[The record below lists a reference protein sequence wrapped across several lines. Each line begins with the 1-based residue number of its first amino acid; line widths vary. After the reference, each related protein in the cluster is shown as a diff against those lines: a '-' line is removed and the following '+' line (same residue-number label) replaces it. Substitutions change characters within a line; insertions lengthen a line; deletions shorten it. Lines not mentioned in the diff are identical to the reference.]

1 MGLLARVRRRLGERV
16 FWTLFTVVNLTLF
29 FVGWELFARSGV
41 VSSLFLPEPTRMW
54 TALMDEFSRGD
65 LWGHLGYSARNFA
78 IGVLLAVVIGVPLG
92 LAAGSNRLF
101 YRLLSPYI
109 WGMSSVPRIAWL
121 PLLILIFGFS
131 EMSKLIL
138 IFISA
143 VFPMIINGLAGVK
156 TVDRTLLTAG
166 KVFGAKWRHRYVKIV
181 LPHALPYIVSGF
193 KQGMTRA
200 LAAVVVSEMFGGS
213 QGIGFVIVM
222 AGQRFNVA
230 LLYALLV
237 FIVLAA
243 LVIVAVVDR
252 LERRLAPWRTQ
263 VAI

>member
-1 MGLLARVRRRLGERV
+1 MATLRRLLGERT
-16 FWTLFTVVNLTLF
+16 FWSAFTAINLSLF
-29 FVGWELFARSGV
+29 FVVWQLIADSGV
-41 VSSLFLPEPTRMW
+41 VSSLFLPAPTDMW
-54 TALMDEFSRGD
+54 IALMKAFDAGELS
-65 LWGHLGYSARNFA
+65 GHLAYSGRNFA
-78 IGVLLAVVIGVPLG
+78 IGILIAAAVGVPLG
-92 LAAGSNRLF
+92 LAAGSSRGF
-101 YRLLSPYI
+101 YRFLSPYI
-109 WGMSSVPRIAWL
+109 WGMSSVPRVAWL

-131 EMSKLIL
+131 EASKLLL

-143 VFPMIINGLAGVK
+143 VFPMIINGLAGVN

-166 KVFGAKWRHRYVKIV
+166 KVFGAKWRHRYAKIV
-181 LPHALPYIVSGF
+181 LPHALPYIFSGF

-213 QGIGFVIVM
+213 QGIGYVIVL

-237 FIVLAA
+237 LIVLAA
-243 LVIVAVVDR
+243 LLIVIVVDR

-263 VAI
+263 IAI